1 MKCLVWKAL
10 SLNSKKTKLFTKV
23 ERLISFRNLR
33 PKKKEGFLK
42 VISIFSFLGI
52 MLGVAILIVVMS
64 VMNGFKTDLTKKIL
78 GLNPHIVIQS
88 NNFKIEDEFIKKLE
102 KKNLDINISKTFS
115 GEGIII
121 TGENAK
127 GIIIKGIDT
136 KSVKAV
142 NFLEKNISKGNLKN
156 FKKNTAFIGAELSFN
171 LNLDVGDKIN
181 LMSSAFVATP
191 FGGLPKQ
198 ETFTVAGIF
207 NTGFNEFDQN
217 FVFLQ
222 LSDALSIFDKNYH
235 ELNLE
240 IYLPDPMK
248 ADKVKKKIQQLNQNF
263 FIYSWTDLNKSFF
276 SALKVERNVMFIILT
291 LILIVAAFNI
301 ISGLTIL
308 IKNKTKE
315 IAILKT
321 LGLSNNSIKK
331 VFFLT
336 GFTIGFF
343 ATITGVLLG
352 VFIALNIEKL
362 RIVLSSIFNFEIFPS
377 DVYFLDQLPSEINIY
392 SIVMIAIFSLIVSAL
407 ASYFPAMGI
416 SKMKTF
422 KALKYE

>member
-1 MKCLVWKAL
+1 
-10 SLNSKKTKLFTKV
+10 LFTKI

-78 GLNPHIVIQS
+78 GLNPHIVIQP
-88 NNFKIEDEFIKKLE
+88 NNFKIEDSFIVNLE
-102 KKNLDINISKTFS
+102 KTIKNIDISKTYS
-115 GEGIII
+115 GEGIVVSRD
-121 TGENAK
+121 NAK
-127 GIIIKGIDT
+127 GIIIKGVDIKNKKT
-136 KSVKAV
+136 L
-142 NFLEKNISKGNLKN
+142 NFFEQNISSGSIDN
-156 FKKNTAFIGAELSFN
+156 FKRNTAFIGTELSFN
-171 LNLDVGDKIN
+171 LNLKVGDKIN

-198 ETFTVAGIF
+198 ETLTIAGVF
-207 NTGFNEFDQN
+207 NTGFFEFDQN
-217 FVFLQ
+217 FVFLN
-222 LSDALSIFDKNYH
+222 LSDALSIFDKEMY
-235 ELNLE
+235 EQNLE
-240 IYLPDPMK
+240 IYLSDPMK
-248 ADKVKKKIQQLNQNF
+248 ADGLKKVIQKQNENYY
-263 FIYSWTDLNKSFF
+263 IYSWTDLNKSFF

-321 LGLSNNSIKK
+321 LGLSNSSIKK
-331 VFFLT
+331 LFFLT

-343 ATITGVLLG
+343 ATFTGALLG
-352 VFIALNIEKL
+352 VIFALNIEKL
-362 RIVLSSIFNFEIFPS
+362 RMILSNFFNFEIFPS
-377 DVYFLDQLPSEINIY
+377 DVYFLEQLPSQIDIH
-392 SIVMIAIFSLIVSAL
+392 SIIMICTFSLIVSAL
-407 ASYFPAMGI
+407 ASYLPAMNI

-422 KALKYE
+422 QALKYE